1 MLHHISIFFKIII
14 IIITQGV
21 PLLKDSMYWY
31 GGGGLLIYMYIS
43 HHFILILSTFHCIF
57 LYVIH
62 FFSIYFP
69 LSTGYYSIFTAF
81 FFLDSQLFI
90 ARYYLLFIAST
101 FLCFDLILF
110 MRIQIMKTFLWIRC
124 SFSFSY
130 LCHICWSIECFKIH
144 FINL

>member
-1 MLHHISIFFKIII
+1 MGVASYFNFFLNYYYYYYPRSPSLKRQPVLVWWGWTFDIYVYIPSFYFDIIHFSLHFFICYPLFFYIF
-14 IIITQGV
+14 
-21 PLLKDSMYWY
+21 
-31 GGGGLLIYMYIS
+31 
-43 HHFILILSTFHCIF
+43 STFHGILF
-57 LYVIH
+57 NFH
-62 FFSIYFP
+62 SI
-69 LSTGYYSIFTAF
+69 

-130 LCHICWSIECFKIH
+130 LCHIC
-144 FINL
+144 